1 MAKSILQINTHIH
14 TRHRYYC
21 SERKTALGCKQQFES
36 GVVAASGSS
45 RPVENSDDNVRLATA
60 AMQNVFD
67 APAVVVRQAI
77 RGQASI
83 PVRVW

>member
-60 AMQNVFD
+60 AMQNVFEFGGLG
-67 APAVVVRQAI
+67 V
-77 RGQASI
+77 
-83 PVRVW
+83 